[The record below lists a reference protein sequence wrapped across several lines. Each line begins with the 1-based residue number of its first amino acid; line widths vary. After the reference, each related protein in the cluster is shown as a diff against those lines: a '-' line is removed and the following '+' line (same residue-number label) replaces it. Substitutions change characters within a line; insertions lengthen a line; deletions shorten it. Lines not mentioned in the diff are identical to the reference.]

1 MACYQEDPKEDPLW
15 LAALWDAQTAN
26 FFPGQDWLHEIAEDG
41 TRPSCW
47 DPPIQKEA
55 AVCLEGLLNMS
66 SYYTRQQAQSPESS
80 VPFGEAF
87 HFRTSVM
94 TEWCRRVVSGAMPHG
109 ALLAH
114 TRLAGQ
120 VVTQQDGYSVPAHDV
135 DWQQHGR
142 EGVKAVRAILL
153 DLGFYPKMVESV
165 EGLAPPPVPSL
176 AERNQATKRAGFAA
190 VDWAA
195 LEVIRGVELWIDDE
209 HTLQNH
215 TWQVVRGGPAVS
227 DLQCPVSPGE
237 LLPGEYNITYFQQ
250 AKGHWFWAMYKD
262 EATGQLTVKWVRGRC
277 PTGDKRWPQ
286 EQHQ

>member
-1 MACYQEDPKEDPLW
+1 M
-15 LAALWDAQTAN
+15 AALWDVHTGT
-26 FFPGQDWLHEIAEDG
+26 FFPGQDWAHEPQSDG
-41 TRPSCW
+41 FKQSCW
-47 DPPIQKEA
+47 EA
-55 AVCLEGLLNMS
+55 AVEEEAKICLQGLENMRSFYSGPRS
-66 SYYTRQQAQSPESS
+66 SVSS
-80 VPFGEAF
+80 VPWGESF
-87 HFRTSVM
+87 HFRMAVM
-94 TEWCRRVVSGAMPHG
+94 MEWCKRVVAGRMPHG

-114 TRLAGQ
+114 TRLTGQ
-120 VVTQQDGYSVPAHDV
+120 VVAQASSYSTPGPGV

-176 AERNQATKRAGFAA
+176 AERNQATKQAGFAA

-215 TWQVVRGGPAVS
+215 TWQMVTGGPAVS

-277 PTGDKRWPQ
+277 PTGGKRWPQ